1 MENMIRYRRFRIK
14 FWALKKKE
22 IENRISRFR
31 DIGNLSCENVEKTST
46 FDNFFRYYFFKNLLR
61 SVITKQNMF
70 SKALFFAESGYV
82 IKFRRKS
89 LV

>member
-1 MENMIRYRRFRIK
+1 M
-14 FWALKKKE
+14 
-22 IENRISRFR
+22 ENRISRSR

-70 SKALFFAESGYV
+70 SKALFYAESGYE
-82 IKFRRKS
+82 INFCQKW